1 MCGGAQRPC
10 WRLGL
15 ACVEVQRPDMLEA
28 GVCGRWCPEDNQT
41 EKQTDRQTDRQRDR
55 ETGRQTDRAI
65 HLATTWAE
73 QFYVL
78 VSDGLADRKGHRLLG
93 GLRPVG
99 IPPT

>member
-1 MCGGAQRPC
+1 MRALVPRGQ
-10 WRLGL
+10 
-15 ACVEVQRPDMLEA
+15 PDRETD
-28 GVCGRWCPEDNQT
+28 R
-41 EKQTDRQTDRQRDR
+41 QTDRQTDREIR

-93 GLRPVG
+93 GAAPRGDPAHVKTMTTLADVVRS
-99 IPPT
+99 